1 MNGTRE
7 QQSLEPFLVKS
18 VHIGVK
24 NSESDMAELIRAA
37 EDFCLERGVDRDTC
51 YFVELALE
59 ELLTNTINYGY
70 QPDTE
75 GNISVDLSIDQGVLM
90 VAIVD
95 DGAPYDPLSRPP
107 VDIAESVDDRP
118 VGGLGVHL
126 VKATMDDC
134 RYARE
139 NGCNRFTFSKRLD
152 KAA

>member
-1 MNGTRE
+1 MLAE
-7 QQSLEPFLVKS
+7 S
-18 VHIGVK
+18 VHIGLR
-24 NSESDMAELIRAA
+24 NQESDMASLIRAA
-37 EDFCLERGVDRDTC
+37 EDFCLDRGVDRDTC

-70 QPDTE
+70 QPDDE
-75 GNISVDLSIDQGVLM
+75 GNISVEMSIDQGVLK

-107 VDIAESVDDRP
+107 VDVEDSIDDRP

-139 NGCNRFTFSKRLD
+139 NGRNRFTFSKRLD
-152 KAA
+152 CAA